1 MSTFKRNSLIAF
13 GFLTALPFTALQAQT
28 EHDGHHPEGAPPQ
41 QSAPQAGHPQTQ
53 QGGMMPPEGMG
64 MGMGMG
70 MDHEGMDHDKM
81 MQMHKEHMGSGQMDH
96 GSMGKGPQP
105 PQGSD
110 EKSPQHDH

>member
-1 MSTFKRNSLIAF
+1 MSIFKRNSLIAF

-41 QSAPQAGHPQTQ
+41 QSVPKAGHPQTQ
-53 QGGMMPPEGMG
+53 QGGMVPSEE
-64 MGMGMG
+64 MG

-96 GSMGKGPQP
+96 GSMGKSPQP

>member
-1 MSTFKRNSLIAF
+1 MRILKRNSLIAF

-41 QSAPQAGHPQTQ
+41 QTAPKAGHPQTQ
-53 QGGMMPPEGMG
+53 QGGMMPHE
-64 MGMGMG
+64 GMG

-96 GSMGKGPQP
+96 GGIGKGPLP

-110 EKSPQHDH
+110 EKSPEHDH

>member
-28 EHDGHHPEGAPPQ
+28 EHDGHHPEGASPQ
-41 QSAPQAGHPQTQ
+41 QTSPKAGHPQTQ
-53 QGGMMPPEGMG
+53 QGGMMPHE
-64 MGMGMG
+64 GMG

-81 MQMHKEHMGSGQMDH
+81 MQMHKEHMGSGQTDH
-96 GSMGKGPQP
+96 GSIGKGPQP

>member
-1 MSTFKRNSLIAF
+1 MSFFKRNSLIAF

-28 EHDGHHPEGAPPQ
+28 EHDGHHPEEAPPQ
-41 QSAPQAGHPQTQ
+41 QTAPQAGHPQTQ
-53 QGGMMPPEGMG
+53 QGGMMPREGMG
-64 MGMGMG
+64 VG
-70 MDHEGMDHDKM
+70 HEGMDHDKM

-96 GSMGKGPQP
+96 GSTGESPQP